1 MTRSALR
8 PQAGRSCRR
17 PAAAQP
23 GISALARRVW
33 IDSDSEAKIL
43 GAAHGFKFHIPSRQ
57 ARGRSPSHE
66 SYYCVFKF
74 RVRVSGKSTVALE
87 RFPGQITQAQL
98 PG

>member
-1 MTRSALR
+1 MSQTQDDRDRDRHGDSPRRAC
-8 PQAGRSCRR
+8 QADSECT
-17 PAAAQP
+17 QP
-23 GISALARRVW
+23 GWPQRPPAR
-33 IDSDSEAKIL
+33 S
-43 GAAHGFKFHIPSRQ
+43 
-57 ARGRSPSHE
+57 RSPSHE